1 MNEVEPVDPGSLVD
15 RVGVQTRDGLK
26 RIFGGLSAD
35 KVFATE
41 QVGDRVVITAAAI
54 ERAGGFGF
62 GAGSDGD
69 DPTSGGGGGGGG
81 GGSAQARPVAI
92 IEVTSEGVSVR
103 PVLDF
108 TKIGVTALVS
118 FVAAWRLMRKT

>member
-1 MNEVEPVDPGSLVD
+1 MNEVEPADPGAMVD
-15 RVGVQTRDGLK
+15 QVGVQTRDGLK

-41 QVGDRVVITAAAI
+41 QVGDRFVITAAAI

-81 GGSAQARPVAI
+81 GSAQARPVAV

-108 TKIGVTALVS
+108 TKIGITALLS
-118 FVAAWRLMRKT
+118 FVAAWRLIRKT

>member
-1 MNEVEPVDPGSLVD
+1 MNEVEPVDPGGMVD

-35 KVFATE
+35 KVFAIE
-41 QVGDRVVITAAAI
+41 QVGDRVVIAAAAI

-81 GGSAQARPVAI
+81 GSAQARPVAI
-92 IEVTSEGVSVR
+92 IEVTSEGISVR

-108 TKIGVTALVS
+108 TKIGITALLS
-118 FVAAWRLMRKT
+118 FVAAWRLIRKT

>member
-1 MNEVEPVDPGSLVD
+1 MNEVEPDDPGAMVD
-15 RVGVQTRDGLK
+15 RIGAQTRDGLK

-35 KVFATE
+35 KVFSTQ

-81 GGSAQARPVAI
+81 GSAQARPVAI

-108 TKIGVTALVS
+108 TKIGITALLS
-118 FVAAWRLMRKT
+118 FVAAWRLIRKT

>member
-1 MNEVEPVDPGSLVD
+1 M
-15 RVGVQTRDGLK
+15 QTHH
-26 RIFGGLSAD
+26 
-35 KVFATE
+35 
-41 QVGDRVVITAAAI
+41 
-54 ERAGGFGF
+54 GFGF

-81 GGSAQARPVAI
+81 GSAQARPVAV

-108 TKIGVTALVS
+108 TKIGITALLS
-118 FVAAWRLMRKT
+118 FVAAWRLIRKT